1 MSQCRLG
8 YCCVCWRTMVNT
20 RESCWTDNHDT
31 KKCEKSCEET
41 LWIPQHRW
49 KTGVCW
55 LCKLQLL
62 TVTLDG
68 HKWAEPWQ
76 GYNPTVGSLGGFCSC
91 PFYIR
96 DSIFIKRK
104 KRNKWHKLS
113 GNCSAKGT
121 SSNLALGMCPLIFY
135 IHHIKDIY
143 KTERVSGILPF
154 FKIVI
159 KYHLT
164 IIPQLK
170 LFFTLLVPLNET
182 HYFIWGEKYSTSK
195 SLIAIS
201 SGTDQFSV
209 DVPGTRIMQIM
220 THSRYSFGIYKS
232 KIVNWHIAVT
242 HCSDIA

>member
-1 MSQCRLG
+1 
-8 YCCVCWRTMVNT
+8 MVTNE
-20 RESCWTDNHDT
+20 RNHGKT
-31 KKCEKSCEET
+31 TTLLWVHWVVFVHALFIYET
-41 LWIPQHRW
+41 QSSS
-49 KTGVCW
+49 K
-55 LCKLQLL
+55 
-62 TVTLDG
+62 
-68 HKWAEPWQ
+68 E
-76 GYNPTVGSLGGFCSC
+76 N
-91 PFYIR
+91 
-96 DSIFIKRK
+96 

-220 THSRYSFGIYKS
+220 THSRCSFGIYKS
-232 KIVNWHIAVT
+232 KIVN
-242 HCSDIA
+242 